1 MWPLFSDNWE
11 SWRSEDLN
19 LSPYPFTV
27 STSLLELNHVFMIHE
42 CFKPFS
48 CICKVYCCQ
57 KNCLQRRPKSRNSF
71 SFVLP
76 QLISPLPQL
85 SASKLELLSLS
96 VIDCLQGKKKSR
108 SRMVLLR
115 GKTWLCLL
123 CLQWGKSRSV
133 LSKTLVLSSFKFI
146 YCKS

>member
-1 MWPLFSDNWE
+1 MMVHLHSLSITSEKNFLFCTNIS
-11 SWRSEDLN
+11 RK
-19 LSPYPFTV
+19 
-27 STSLLELNHVFMIHE
+27 LLL
-42 CFKPFS
+42 KS
-48 CICKVYCCQ
+48 ICKVYCCQ

>member
-1 MWPLFSDNWE
+1 MSIWNSGSVLVSGGFS
-11 SWRSEDLN
+11 S
-19 LSPYPFTV
+19 V
-27 STSLLELNHVFMIHE
+27 
-42 CFKPFS
+42 PFS
-48 CICKVYCCQ
+48 APIQEVLVFLFFEGSTEFVCTASRSQHMQRLLLPKEL
-57 KNCLQRRPKSRNSF
+57 LQRRPKSRNSF

-85 SASKLELLSLS
+85 SASNLELLSLS

-115 GKTWLCLL
+115 EKTWLCLL
-123 CLQWGKSRSV
+123 YLQWGKSISV

>member
-1 MWPLFSDNWE
+1 M
-11 SWRSEDLN
+11 
-19 LSPYPFTV
+19 Y
-27 STSLLELNHVFMIHE
+27 SLLLPKEL
-42 CFKPFS
+42 
-48 CICKVYCCQ
+48 
-57 KNCLQRRPKSRNSF
+57 LQRRPKSRNSF

-85 SASKLELLSLS
+85 SASNLELLSLS

-123 CLQWGKSRSV
+123 CLQWEKSRSV

>member
-115 GKTWLCLL
+115 GKT
-123 CLQWGKSRSV
+123 
-133 LSKTLVLSSFKFI
+133 
-146 YCKS
+146 